1 MRTDLIGGE
10 NDMGTKRIGSVF
22 GKMHLPAL
30 VFTLALGLLI
40 WMKLRLVT
48 GATRTVYA
56 EPKAQV
62 LTPLF
67 KSGLRD
73 HPAGDA
79 GATDLAAHG
88 AEAEPEV
95 RAEST
100 PGGAD
105 QMGPE
110 GR

>member
-1 MRTDLIGGE
+1 MS
-10 NDMGTKRIGSVF
+10 TKRVGSVF
-22 GKMHLPAL
+22 GKMHMPAL

-73 HPAGDA
+73 HPTGESS
-79 GATDLAAHG
+79 
-88 AEAEPEV
+88 EAEPTPQG
-95 RAEST
+95 AEGASEPAT
-100 PGGAD
+100 GAKPQSEDQLAPG
-105 QMGPE
+105 E
-110 GR
+110 R